1 MALIRL
7 SKSSI
12 GNEEIRN
19 VNKVL
24 KNEFLGMGSEVFAF
38 EKKLSKYFKRNT
50 ICVANGF
57 SALHLAIESL
67 NLKNND
73 EVLVPSLT
81 FVASFQAITAAGAK
95 PIACDVDLE
104 TLNLSVED
112 LKKKINKKTKV
123 IMPVWFGGNLSGYD
137 EIYKIAKKNK
147 IRVIEDAAHAFGS
160 KKNNILV
167 GSEGDISCFSFDGIK
182 NITSGEGGCIVCD
195 DKKLSKLIKEKR
207 VLGIKIHRN
216 QKKWS
221 PKVQVQGWRYHMSN
235 IMAGVGLAQFKKKD
249 VMKKKRQEIAK
260 VYDYLLKDNKNFKF
274 FKRDYK
280 EINPHLYPVLNLKK
294 STNNLVRYM
303 KNSKIEIGRHY
314 FPNHLLDKFKS
325 QKLKNTEYLSK
336 KLFTL
341 PIHVDLKKK
350 DQKKIIK
357 LLNNFHE
364 K

>member
-1 MALIRL
+1 
-7 SKSSI
+7 
-12 GNEEIRN
+12 
-19 VNKVL
+19 
-24 KNEFLGMGSEVFAF
+24 
-38 EKKLSKYFKRNT
+38 
-50 ICVANGF
+50 
-57 SALHLAIESL
+57 
-67 NLKNND
+67 
-73 EVLVPSLT
+73 
-81 FVASFQAITAAGAK
+81 
-95 PIACDVDLE
+95 
-104 TLNLSVED
+104 
-112 LKKKINKKTKV
+112 
-123 IMPVWFGGNLSGYD
+123 
-137 EIYKIAKKNK
+137 
-147 IRVIEDAAHAFGS
+147 
-160 KKNNILV
+160 
-167 GSEGDISCFSFDGIK
+167 
-182 NITSGEGGCIVCD
+182 
-195 DKKLSKLIKEKR
+195 
-207 VLGIKIHRN
+207 
-216 QKKWS
+216 
-221 PKVQVQGWRYHMSN
+221 MSN
-235 IMAGVGLAQFKKKD
+235 IMAGVGLAQFKKRCYE
-249 VMKKKRQEIAK
+249 KKRQEIAK